1 LAHPDIPAIAD
12 CRLLA
17 LNAKRSLR
25 TRLAGAFLFL
35 PLLAQ
40 LGFDRLVRAA
50 KYPGSTMVPAVSALL
65 SLLILKLL
73 DKERHCHIDDFNFN
87 DTLALFAGLNIL
99 PKKSFVTDYSYRT
112 QRTHQEKLLAGWIA
126 QLAPILFPQPEAFNL
141 DFHAIPYRG
150 DPNGLDNHYLPLRGK
165 AGTSVLTFFAQEQ
178 KSRVFCYA
186 NANLT
191 RTDQTGEIIRFVDFW
206 HQLTGRNPQ
215 WLYFDSRLTTYP
227 ELSRLNERDISFIT
241 IRRRGP
247 ALTRRLEGLPKNAWH
262 KAHLGLPKRRH
273 QNIRYVDETVSLRDY
288 HGQLRQVAVDGL
300 GREQYTLFLS
310 NNHDITPRNVVLRYA
325 GRNGIEDD
333 LGISVNFFHLD
344 CLASQ
349 VRLNVDLDVAL
360 TVLANGCYRW
370 LASKL
375 KGFDKS
381 KPKDLYRKFVET
393 AGRVDITADQLVI
406 HFDRRAHNPIL
417 REAALDRDCPPIPW
431 LGNRCLAFSYS

>member
-1 LAHPDIPAIAD
+1 VP
-12 CRLLA
+12 
-17 LNAKRSLR
+17 NTKRSLH

-40 LGFDRLVRAA
+40 LGFDRLVRDA
-50 KYPGSTMVPAVSALL
+50 KYPGSKMIPAVNALL
-65 SLLILKLL
+65 SLLVLKLL
-73 DKERHCHIDDFNFN
+73 DKERHCHIDDFNF
-87 DTLALFAGLNIL
+87 DDALGLFAGLNIL
-99 PKKSFVTDYSYRT
+99 PKKSFATDYSYRT
-112 QRTHQEKLLAGWIA
+112 QRTHQEKLIAGWIA
-126 QLAPILFPQPEAFNL
+126 QLAPILFPKPEAFNL

-150 DPNGLDNHYLPLRGK
+150 DPDGLDNHYLPLRGK
-165 AGTSVLTFFAQEQ
+165 AGTSVLTFFAQAQ

-186 NANLT
+186 NANLI
-191 RTDQTGEIIRFVDFW
+191 RDDQAGEILRFVEFW
-206 HQLTGRNPQ
+206 HQLTGRDPQ

-227 ELSRLNERDISFIT
+227 ELSRVNERGISFIT

-247 ALTRRLEGLPKNAWH
+247 AITRRLDRLPKSDWR
-262 KAHLGLPKRRH
+262 KAHLGIPKRRH
-273 QNIRYVDETVSLRDY
+273 QNIRYFDETVSLRDY
-288 HGQLRQVAVDGL
+288 EGKVRQVAVDGL

-310 NNHDITPRNVVLRYA
+310 NNYDITARNLVLRYA
-325 GRNGIEDD
+325 SRNGIEDN

-360 TVLANGCYRW
+360 TVLASGCYRW

-393 AGRVDITADQLVI
+393 AGRVDITADQIVV
-406 HFDRRAHNPIL
+406 HFDRRSYNPIL
-417 REAALDRDCPPIPW
+417 REAALDRTCPSIPW
-431 LGNRCLAFSYS
+431 LGNRKLAFIYS